1 MTLKNLK
8 EETEQLFLGIKSCK
22 EFSDYLKALSKE
34 KKLSIIKKEDKLSIN
49 FIVEYLLKKHSVKI
63 DLFSKNKNV
72 DYLEERINK
81 LENENKQLKNEIINL
96 KEEIKEIRKII
107 EPINIKFKEGLNIN
121 KYIFNNNSEIMS
133 KNEFDFIHFA
143 IKSRMNR
150 EVKELKKLYQA
161 SIDGDSPINFH
172 SRCDNIPNTLT
183 IIKSAG
189 NRRFGG
195 FTTEKWE
202 SSESTLDKDDK
213 NAFLFS
219 IDKKKIY
226 PYNQDGSAI
235 ECNKE
240 WGPTFGKDPSS
251 IYIGEYPI
259 QQKKLYTKESENTSY
274 NFFGDKNA
282 LSEDG
287 KHEGIYAV
295 EIEVFQIT
303 VS

>member
-1 MTLKNLK
+1 
-8 EETEQLFLGIKSCK
+8 
-22 EFSDYLKALSKE
+22 
-34 KKLSIIKKEDKLSIN
+34 
-49 FIVEYLLKKHSVKI
+49 
-63 DLFSKNKNV
+63 
-72 DYLEERINK
+72 
-81 LENENKQLKNEIINL
+81 
-96 KEEIKEIRKII
+96 
-107 EPINIKFKEGLNIN
+107 
-121 KYIFNNNSEIMS
+121 MS

-161 SIDGDSPINFH
+161 SIDGDSPTNFH

-235 ECNKE
+235 ECYKE

-259 QQKKLYTKESENTSY
+259 QQKELHTKESENKSY

-287 KHEGIYAV
+287 KAEGIYAV
-295 EIEVFQIT
+295 EIEVFQIIF
-303 VS
+303 S